1 MRTRSMLCL
10 LAAAALLAVPALAG
24 SAPAASPTA
33 AASPAFDH
41 LKALSGTW
49 TGKAGDGKTTRATY
63 EVSSGGSAVVEKFQT
78 DGEPPMVTV
87 YYPDGSQV
95 MLTHY
100 CTLANQPRLRTT
112 QAGSGNQLEFD
123 FVDATNMKS
132 PADAHMDKVRFTFAD
147 TDHFVQ
153 EWTMKHDGK
162 EMPLVIHFERTK

>member
-1 MRTRSMLCL
+1 MRTRSMLGL

-24 SAPAASPTA
+24 SAPATA
-33 AASPAFDH
+33 AAPTTSPAFDH
-41 LKALSGTW
+41 LKALSGSW
-49 TGKAGDGKTTRATY
+49 TSKAADGKLTRATY

-78 DGEPPMVTV
+78 EGEPPMVTV

-100 CTLANQPRLRTT
+100 CTLANQPRMRTT

-147 TDHFVQ
+147 ADHFAQ
-153 EWTMKHDGK
+153 QWTMKHDGK
-162 EMPLVIHFERTK
+162 EMLLNLHFERTK

>member
-1 MRTRSMLCL
+1 MRTRLL
-10 LAAAALLAVPALAG
+10 LALLAVAALLAVPALAG
-24 SAPAASPTA
+24 SAPAASPTV

-49 TGKAGDGKTTRATY
+49 TSKAADGKVTRATY
-63 EVSSGGSAVVEKFQT
+63 EVSSGGSAVVEKLQPA
-78 DGEPPMVTV
+78 DEPPMVTV

-132 PADAHMDKVRFTFAD
+132 PADAHMDRVRFTFAD
-147 TDHFVQ
+147 ADHFVQ

-162 EMPLVIHFERTK
+162 EMPLTLHFERTK